1 MKKRRFTER
10 DYYARCQTC
19 GASFD
24 MRDLAQV
31 KKHLHGKTYKA
42 ARGRRP
48 RFRNTPRRND
58 PGALR
63 ATDVALCAG
72 GETPAG
78 KLRATGL
85 DDVTRLFAA
94 FASVHTV
101 IRSHLVRYVFCRP
114 GTDDLPWSLRS
125 IYVIQGVIAFATL
138 PFSPN
143 RRPSAIS

>member
-24 MRDLAQV
+24 MRNLAQV

-48 RFRNTPRRND
+48 TFQNTSRRNGS
-58 PGALR
+58 GALR
-63 ATDVALCAG
+63 AADVAPSADG
-72 GETPAG
+72 GGKTPAG
-78 KLRATGL
+78 KLRAAGPN
-85 DDVTRLFAA
+85 DVTRMFAA
-94 FASVHTV
+94 FASACTV

-114 GTDDLPWSLRS
+114 GTDDLPWRLPQGQPLRTRL
-125 IYVIQGVIAFATL
+125 YRFLLFPYQLAD
-138 PFSPN
+138 
-143 RRPSAIS
+143 